1 MKFAARWVSI
11 GRLVFSGKARKGALR
26 EIFLCL
32 KISLRDDI
40 RTFRL
45 YEKYQKR
52 RFFCYFLRRAK
63 SNQKARARTRQKLPV
78 ASFGVSETA
87 ETGSIV
93 SGREQD
99 DHVSRSRL
107 RPATS
112 VQNSE
117 RGDYLLSRK
126 LCAYQGISTK
136 ICNLVPYSSEY
147 FEPVRD
153 GGFTA

>member
-1 MKFAARWVSI
+1 MGLPF
-11 GRLVFSGKARKGALR
+11 FFGKTWKGTLR
-26 EIFLCL
+26 EIFFFR
-32 KISLRDDI
+32 KIPLRFSFGCFSFSEKQIRDDFNV
-40 RTFRL
+40 TFSLVR
-45 YEKYQKR
+45 KSNQKR
-52 RFFCYFLRRAK
+52 RFLRSFCFCK
-63 SNQKARARTRQKLPV
+63 KNQKADARTRQKLPV

-117 RGDYLLSRK
+117 RGDYILSRK
-126 LCAYQGISTK
+126 SCGYQRI
-136 ICNLVPYSSEY
+136 LRE
-147 FEPVRD
+147 F
-153 GGFTA
+153 